1 MFDGLKYG
9 FVNSYFS
16 ILERKDRFISNAGI
30 QKLLK
35 EQPELT
41 SSQKRDIRSFW
52 KKNLGVDIPLSWHR
66 LYYGQTGIE
75 DPAFVPPA
83 VYEYD
88 IRPCLNPPNF
98 AIVLQNK
105 VYLERLIP
113 DAPTVRS
120 VIRNTNCRFLDEG
133 FNIITREEA
142 RKTVEKYEAL
152 VVKPALFSNK
162 GAGVKLLTAPIDLDE
177 VDREYVCNYVLQ
189 PPLTQHGVLS
199 GLNPSSVN
207 TLRVVSILTKGLP
220 HVASAYLKVG
230 SPGEFADNFG
240 ENRFFIGVDE
250 KGIMSDHAV
259 DQHLNKVYSLP
270 SGYDFAGKE
279 IPGYDKICSVAAK
292 AHENM
297 SFFGLIAFD
306 ICVDEGGEAVIVEAN
321 IKQPGIKGQFAA
333 GPYFG
338 KYTEQLL
345 KYVRG
350 HNSTLLTGWPKM
362 F

>member
-9 FVNSYFS
+9 FVNSYFDV
-16 ILERKDRFISNAGI
+16 LERKDRFISSAGI
-30 QKLLK
+30 RKVLK

-41 SSQKRDIRSFW
+41 SAQKREIKAFW

-66 LYYGQTGIE
+66 LYYGKTGIE

-113 DAPTVRS
+113 DAKTVRS
-120 VIRNTNCRFLDEG
+120 VLRNTNGRFLDEG
-133 FNIITREEA
+133 FNLITREEA
-142 RKTVEKYEAL
+142 RKTVEKYDAL
-152 VVKPALFSNK
+152 VIKPALFSNK
-162 GAGVKLLTAPIDLDE
+162 GAGVKLLKGPIDLDTI
-177 VDREYVCNYVLQ
+177 DSEYMSNYVLQ
-189 PPLTQHGVLS
+189 IPLEQHSVLS

-240 ENRFFIGVDE
+240 DNRYFIGVDE
-250 KGIMSDHAV
+250 NGKMSDHAI
-259 DQHLNKVYSLP
+259 DLRLNSVYSLP
-270 SGYDFAGKE
+270 SGYEFAGKE
-279 IPGYDKICSVAAK
+279 LPGYDKICEAAVK

-297 SFFGLIAFD
+297 SFFGLVAFD
-306 ICVDEGGEAVIVEAN
+306 ICVDKEGEAVIVEAN

-345 KYVRG
+345 RYVRG

-362 F
+362 Y